1 MSIFREKNGYTAF
14 DKIIQSIK
22 ESINCELPCKVDSFN
37 GKTVDVLMIRN
48 DELEDIIISNVRLK
62 MPETQR
68 AYIFLGL
75 KKGDRGT
82 LTFFDKS
89 VENYVKGEEAYDGD
103 DRCHSIQDR
112 CFSLGFVPD
121 NEAFIYPTNADIEIG
136 LKDGSAKIN
145 LTSGTITTKGEFV
158 HTGNFTASH
167 IVAND
172 GASGDITDSQGKKLA
187 TVVDGTIT
195 AIY

>member
-1 MSIFREKNGYTAF
+1 MFREKNGYTAF
-14 DKIIQSIK
+14 DKIIQAIK
-22 ESINCELPCKVDSFN
+22 ESINCALPCKVDSFN

-48 DELEDIIISNVRLK
+48 DELEDIIISNVKLK

-89 VENYVKGEEAYDGD
+89 VENYVKGEEAYNGD
-103 DRCHSIQDR
+103 DRCHSLQDR

-121 NEAFIYPTNADIEIG
+121 NEAFIYPINTDIEIG

-145 LTSGTITTKGEFV
+145 LTSGNITINGGNVNITGSSVNLGSNTTIDGKMFLE
-158 HTGNFTASH
+158 HTHSNGNNGGNT
-167 IVAND
+167 
-172 GASGDITDSQGKKLA
+172 GG
-187 TVVDGTIT
+187 VV
-195 AIY
+195 